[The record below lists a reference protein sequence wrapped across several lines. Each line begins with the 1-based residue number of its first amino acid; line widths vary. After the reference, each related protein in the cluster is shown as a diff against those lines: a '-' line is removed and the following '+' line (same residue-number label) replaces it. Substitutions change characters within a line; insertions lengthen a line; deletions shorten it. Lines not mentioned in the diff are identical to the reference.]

1 MPVKTK
7 RIYEKAEPG
16 DGCRVLVMR
25 YWPRG
30 ISKDK
35 VDVWEKELGTQP
47 DLIEL
52 WKSEA
57 ISWSEFA
64 QRYRQAVASQKEK
77 IKALAQRAAKDT
89 VTLLCSCPDERRCHR
104 ILLKELID
112 KALLSPE
119 EGGARASRA

>member
-1 MPVKTK
+1 MPVTTK
-7 RIYEKAEPG
+7 RVYEKPEPE

-35 VDVWEKELGTQP
+35 VDAWEKDLGTEP
-47 DLIEL
+47 DVIKL
-52 WKSEA
+52 WKSDA
-57 ISWSEFA
+57 ISRSEFA

-77 IKALAQRAAKDT
+77 IKALAQQAAKGT

-104 ILLKELID
+104 ILLKELIEE
-112 KALLSPE
+112 ALRSQKQV
-119 EGGARASRA
+119 GS

>member
-7 RIYEKAEPG
+7 RVYEKPEPG
-16 DGCRVLVMR
+16 DGYRVLVMR

-35 VDVWEKELGTQP
+35 VDAWEKELGTEP
-47 DLIEL
+47 DLIKL
-52 WKSEA
+52 WKSDA

-77 IKALAQRAAKDT
+77 IKALAQRAAKGT

-104 ILLKELID
+104 ILLKELIE
-112 KALLSPE
+112 KALRPQ
-119 EGGARASRA
+119 